1 MIWGSLAFYF
11 VADYFY
17 NYVVGGPYV
26 GSLTK
31 AMAEA
36 KFWFTTVLTVIISIM
51 PVLAWRFYFVDV
63 RPSLSDRVRL
73 KQRMQQIRSR
83 QSQDILRTPSTRRP
97 RRSIRSGYAFAH
109 QEGFGRLI
117 TSGKI
122 MRKLPNP
129 PEFSIQL
136 PGLGKLHLH
145 SGGGGNSTS
154 KQQQQHTPAPP
165 PSQESNSSGTRAPIQ
180 DLDTINL

>member
-11 VADYFY
+11 VMDYFY
-17 NYVVGGPYV
+17 NYVIGGVYV

-31 AMAEA
+31 AMSEA
-36 KFWFTTVLTVIISIM
+36 NFWFTTVLTVIISIM

-63 RPSLSDRVRL
+63 FPTLSDRVRL
-73 KQRMQQIRSR
+73 KQRLAQMRSR
-83 QSQDILRTPSTRRP
+83 QSQDVLRTPSARRA

-122 MRKLPNP
+122 MRKLPNT
-129 PEFSIQL
+129 EFTI
-136 PGLGKLHLH
+136 PGLGKIINS
-145 SGGGGNSTS
+145 SGTGSNSNHKS
-154 KQQQQHTPAPP
+154 NPASVAPA
-165 PSQESNSSGTRAPIQ
+165 SQESNASNNMRAPIQ

>member
-11 VADYFY
+11 LADNIY
-17 NYVVGGPYV
+17 NYLFKGPYV

-31 AMAEA
+31 AMSEA
-36 KFWFTTVLTVIISIM
+36 NFWFTTVLVVIISIM

-63 RPSLSDRVRL
+63 FPTLSDRVRL
-73 KQRMQQIRSR
+73 KQRMAQVRSR
-83 QSQDILRTPSTRRP
+83 HSQDELRTPSARRV

-129 PEFSIQL
+129 EFNI
-136 PGLGKLHLH
+136 PGIINKLNMNSGSSNLVGK
-145 SGGGGNSTS
+145 NNVNTS
-154 KQQQQHTPAPP
+154 L
-165 PSQESNSSGTRAPIQ
+165 PSQEGSSTSVRAPIQ

>member
-1 MIWGSLAFYF
+1 MM
-11 VADYFY
+11 DYFY
-17 NYVVGGPYV
+17 NYVIGGPYV

-31 AMAEA
+31 AMSEMN
-36 KFWFTTVLTVIISIM
+36 FWFTTALTVIISIM
-51 PVLAWRFYFVDV
+51 PVLAWRFYFIDV
-63 RPSLSDRVRL
+63 APTLTDRVRL
-73 KQRMQQIRSR
+73 KQRLQQMRSR
-83 QSQDILRTPSTRRP
+83 QSQDVLRTPSARKA

-129 PEFSIQL
+129 DFSI
-136 PGLGKLHLH
+136 PGLVKMINP
-145 SGGGGNSTS
+145 SGDGGRHKNSS
-154 KQQQQHTPAPP
+154 VAPAT
-165 PSQESNSSGTRAPIQ
+165 QESNSGSSRAPIQ